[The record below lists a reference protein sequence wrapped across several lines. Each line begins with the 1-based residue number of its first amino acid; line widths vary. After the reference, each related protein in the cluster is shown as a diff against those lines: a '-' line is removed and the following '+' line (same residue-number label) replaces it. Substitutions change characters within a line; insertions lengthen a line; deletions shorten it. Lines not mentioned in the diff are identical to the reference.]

1 MRRLHLSDRDKKI
14 AGVCG
19 GMGESLGIGSDIV
32 RIAFVLATVFGGV
45 GIVVYIAL
53 MLILPKEGDPQIIDV
68 EPIPDS
74 EADEPEK
81 ERLYRSSRDRIAA
94 GVCGGVA
101 EYTGWDVSLIRLGFI
116 LLTLMSG
123 LGLVLYLIMWL
134 VMPLREDAA

>member
-19 GMGESLGIGSDIV
+19 GMGESLGIGSDFV

-53 MLILPKEGDPQIIDV
+53 MFILPREGDPQIIDV
-68 EPIPDS
+68 IP
-74 EADEPEK
+74 EGEEK
-81 ERLYRSSRDRIAA
+81 ERLFRSPHERIIA

-101 EYTGWDVSLIRLGFI
+101 QYTGWDVSLIRLGFI

-123 LGLVLYLIMWL
+123 LGVVLYLIMWL
-134 VMPLREDAA
+134 VMPLREDS